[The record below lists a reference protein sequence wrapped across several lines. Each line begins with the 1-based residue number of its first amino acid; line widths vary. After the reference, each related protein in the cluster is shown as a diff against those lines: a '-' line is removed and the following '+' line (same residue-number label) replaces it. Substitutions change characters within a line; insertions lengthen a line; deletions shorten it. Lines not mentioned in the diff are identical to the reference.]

1 MKMAYLI
8 VFMGILFS
16 AGCVSTTTTTSKTV
30 EAPSERTRSTTSD
43 TDDTALGRARIHT
56 ELAVNYLEIGN
67 LAIALEEAGIAQRAD
82 PTYVPAFNVA
92 GLIYMQLRD
101 DRMAEQ
107 SFRQALSL
115 NPRDSDTLNNY
126 GTFMCE
132 RKRENEGI
140 KLFLLAITDPLYRTP
155 DRSYLNAGVCAKRK
169 NDFNEADGYLRN
181 AVKLQPQNYQ
191 AWYQLAEIAYSR
203 KNYLEARSYLQRLI
217 PVARGS
223 AETLWLMLRA
233 ERQGGDPATVDSLA
247 HQLRNAFPDA
257 RETQL
262 LEQERFD

>member
-1 MKMAYLI
+1 MIMRHLYVI
-8 VFMGILFS
+8 VFSGIFMLQ
-16 AGCVSTTTTTSKTV
+16 GCGSQPTV
-30 EAPSERTRSTTSD
+30 REQPGAERTKSTTSD

-56 ELAVNYLEIGN
+56 ELAANYLEIGN
-67 LAIALEEAGIAQRAD
+67 LAVALEEAGIAQRAD
-82 PTYVPAFNVA
+82 PTYVPAYNVA

-101 DRMAEQ
+101 ERLAEQ
-107 SFRQALSL
+107 SFRQALSI
-115 NPRDSDTLNNY
+115 NPRDADTLNNY

-140 KLFLLAITDPLYRTP
+140 KLFMLAVTDPLYRFP

-169 NDFNEADGYLRN
+169 RDFNEAEGYLRT
-181 AVKLQPQNYQ
+181 AVKMQPQNYQ

-203 KNYLEARSYLQRLI
+203 KNYLEARSFLQRLA

-233 ERQGGDPATVDSLA
+233 ERQGGDPTAVESLA
-247 HQLRNAFPDA
+247 HQLRNSFPDA
-257 RETQL
+257 NETRL
-262 LEQERFD
+262 LEQGRFD